1 MIKNEIEIVHDGQK
15 FVVELYDNEI
25 SFYKIGY
32 ETCEFSSDYM
42 NEKRVYTI
50 GHGADINN
58 PVALYRKLSKA
69 VKGLV
74 YGSKLNYLTFNFL
87 DDHMEKIYDRFAATL
102 VGYTYQKAEN
112 YYYLYKG

>member
-1 MIKNEIEIVHDGQK
+1 MTNREIEILHQGHK
-15 FVVELYDNEI
+15 FVVALDGSDI

-32 ETCEFSSDYM
+32 ETCEFSSYYM
-42 NEKRVYTI
+42 KEKRVYTI
-50 GHGADINN
+50 GHGKDIKN

-87 DDHMEKIYDRFAATL
+87 DTHMEYIYDRFADSL
-102 VGYTYQKAEN
+102 VGYSYQKADN